1 MLNLSDS
8 KEFVIR
14 FKEDSNGWGF
24 SDDRN
29 EWNLFASSEA
39 NLLNEGAINLAT
51 DGDLNTIYHSNYGQG
66 TGTVNKLS
74 VTIEF
79 AFPDKKDLK
88 TFIYVL
94 RQNGT
99 NGNIKEFKISIK
111 EDNNE
116 VYKEIKH
123 VHFINDKSS
132 LYMGEKGE

>member
-1 MLNLSDS
+1 MLENQFVGKKFEIKEGKLSSVAIENKLTDEMLNLSDS

-79 AFPDKKDLK
+79 AF
-88 TFIYVL
+88 
-94 RQNGT
+94 
-99 NGNIKEFKISIK
+99 
-111 EDNNE
+111 
-116 VYKEIKH
+116 
-123 VHFINDKSS
+123 
-132 LYMGEKGE
+132 